1 MQSITR
7 FRTGPSLFT
16 EPIKYIY
23 ESEKSAK
30 TPSTDYYYLMHPSP
44 PTITVKRLPH
54 ASDLPIPC
62 RMTPGSSGCDI
73 AAAIDSDITIL
84 PGKRSLIPT
93 GFCFEIP
100 LGYEV
105 QVRSRSG
112 LAAKHG
118 VFVLN
123 SPGTIDAD
131 YRGEVKVILANLG
144 DEPFVVHRGDRIA
157 QIVPLQV
164 PVYLAFTENA
174 SISETS
180 RGSGGFGHTGV

>member
-1 MQSITR
+1 MPPSQSI
-7 FRTGPSLFT
+7 
-16 EPIKYIY
+16 
-23 ESEKSAK
+23 
-30 TPSTDYYYLMHPSP
+30 
-44 PTITVKRLPH
+44 ITVKRLPH
-54 ASDLPIPC
+54 AGDLPVPC

-73 AAAIDSDITIL
+73 AAAIESDVVIM

-100 LGYEV
+100 EGYEV

-112 LAAKHG
+112 LAAKYG

-144 DEPFVVHRGDRIA
+144 DEPFTVRRGDRIA
-157 QIVPLQV
+157 QVVPILLPAQ
-164 PVYLAFTENA
+164 LAFKEKD
-174 SISETS
+174 SISQTT
-180 RGSGGFGHTGV
+180 RGGGGFGHTGV